1 VVTHINLFVTAAC
14 SSSPWWQ
21 ESYRILLGT
30 KLIGALFGRLLQ
42 VFAVCYSVLLSG
54 GPCSGLN
61 KVAKTHGALF
71 STNEPH
77 TTHHFPQNRSRIH
90 IILCRRALWSVKKT
104 TSRNLW
110 PRTARSAVF
119 FFRCQP
125 RNLENV
131 TLIVRRREHFRGFL
145 AIFLV
150 AQLPPKKAVLV
161 HKNSLASC
169 QRCRHSIEPRALTCP
184 FKQSNLSAWSCPNL

>member
-1 VVTHINLFVTAAC
+1 MHCLGSHASPLICSRNEMYTISFFENKSHFLGSLRIVVTHINLFVTAAC

-77 TTHHFPQNRSRIH
+77 TTHHFPQNRSTIH
-90 IILCRRALWSVKKT
+90 IILCRRAL
-104 TSRNLW
+104 
-110 PRTARSAVF
+110 
-119 FFRCQP
+119 
-125 RNLENV
+125 
-131 TLIVRRREHFRGFL
+131 
-145 AIFLV
+145 
-150 AQLPPKKAVLV
+150 
-161 HKNSLASC
+161 
-169 QRCRHSIEPRALTCP
+169 
-184 FKQSNLSAWSCPNL
+184 